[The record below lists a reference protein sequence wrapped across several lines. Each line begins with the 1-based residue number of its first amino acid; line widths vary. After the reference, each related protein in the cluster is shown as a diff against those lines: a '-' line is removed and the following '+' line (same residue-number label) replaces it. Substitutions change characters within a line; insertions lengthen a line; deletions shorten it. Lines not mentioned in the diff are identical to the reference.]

1 MTTRAMAGQGNSGR
15 SLDQQPWIGRY
26 SHHEMARMQK
36 EDLDLAPV
44 YNWLQM
50 RNKCSRD
57 ESSQYSPATRRLWLN
72 WENLLWKMALYTR
85 DGCLLQKHYNY

>member
-1 MTTRAMAGQGNSGR
+1 MDRGGFIIDCDALDIGIGGVLSQIQHFQDEVDDVIPLSQKAEEAVRRMTMRAMAGQGNSGR

-44 YNWLQM
+44 YNW
-50 RNKCSRD
+50 
-57 ESSQYSPATRRLWLN
+57 
-72 WENLLWKMALYTR
+72 
-85 DGCLLQKHYNY
+85 